1 MAEQKDINP
10 ALKQVLELGPALLY
24 FVIYWRMKDN
34 TYTVLG
40 TEYSGLITAMLI
52 FVPIMLASVAALW
65 WLTGQISRIQVFT
78 VIMVLFFGGLTA
90 WFNDDRFFKMK
101 TSIVYGFFSLL
112 LGIGLMRG
120 QSWLAFIMKDMI
132 PMEQEG
138 WRILTRRLC
147 LVFLLLAIANEF
159 VWRTMSEE
167 AWVTIETFAFPVA
180 LMAFLFL
187 QMMALQPYLIEDETE
202 ADSES

>member
-10 ALKQVLELGPALLY
+10 VLKQVLELGPALLY

-138 WRILTRRLC
+138 WMILTRRLC

>member
-138 WRILTRRLC
+138 WMILTRRLC

>member
-65 WLTGQISRIQVFT
+65 WLTGQISRIQIFT

-138 WRILTRRLC
+138 WMILTRRLC

-187 QMMALQPYLIEDETE
+187 QLMALQPYLIEEETE

>member
-24 FVIYWRMKDN
+24 FLIYWRMKDN

-138 WRILTRRLC
+138 WMILTRRLC